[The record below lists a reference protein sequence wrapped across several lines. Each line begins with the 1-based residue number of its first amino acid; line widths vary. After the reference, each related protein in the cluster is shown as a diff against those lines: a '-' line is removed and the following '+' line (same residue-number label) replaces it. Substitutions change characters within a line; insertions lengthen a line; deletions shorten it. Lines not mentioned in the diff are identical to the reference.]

1 MNKPRYI
8 YIDFEFNQTSE
19 ENVNLVCCAL
29 SDSQTN
35 KKESFWLHN
44 DQSEKDRLRSY
55 LIDKK
60 DVCVFQSWSVV
71 AEARCFYALGLNPSE
86 FTWID
91 QFLEYRCLLNHSD
104 LQFGKHLIDG
114 KVHRNPASP
123 FDKRFKKPEDN
134 LGAALYK
141 LLNVKIDTQHKEF
154 MRDVII
160 DGRYVE
166 KYKDDILNYCI
177 SDIDYLPDAFRAIV
191 DIYKQRL
198 NKSNLMSLRDEM
210 FRRSDYAARTA
221 IMESVGYP
229 INIEATRNFSKSVQ
243 DILNDVASDIN
254 EQFPD
259 LMPFERNRANRRYV
273 FKQDKAREQ
282 VDRYCRQ
289 NNITNWPR
297 SEKTGEY
304 SLAVDAY
311 SKFFQY
317 RHDFPRGNYFAQVLR
332 YKKTD
337 QHMNGFKP
345 KAKPINC
352 WEGTDILKNKDK
364 ANKMR
369 RTFFDSVGSDGRSR
383 PYFNIFGSQSSR
395 SQPPATFYLP
405 LKAAWMRS
413 FIEPRPGRSIIGID
427 FGQQEFLLKGLMAN
441 DKEMLKAYES
451 GDVYL
456 YFGKKTG
463 GIPKDATKEHPLRDK
478 YKSTTLGIQFLMTK
492 FGLSIKLTN
501 DTGEFHS
508 EDDAQDLIDQF
519 NDLYEVAAEHSNELV
534 EEYHEKG
541 YVKLPCGYYMWG
553 RNPND
558 RSVANCP
565 VQGFG
570 ASIMRKAV
578 ELAQDR
584 GLTVIYT
591 LHDQLNIECDLKH
604 IERDTCILAEC
615 MDEAFRF
622 YMPKSLKKKANI
634 RLDADIW
641 GPDLEVEKYSF
652 YYNTICGKKE
662 LPVKQQKIYIDKRSA
677 TEYERFKKYFV
688 NRYHTELL

>member
-1 MNKPRYI
+1 
-8 YIDFEFNQTSE
+8 
-19 ENVNLVCCAL
+19 
-29 SDSQTN
+29 
-35 KKESFWLHN
+35 
-44 DQSEKDRLRSY
+44 
-55 LIDKK
+55 
-60 DVCVFQSWSVV
+60 
-71 AEARCFYALGLNPSE
+71 
-86 FTWID
+86 
-91 QFLEYRCLLNHSD
+91 
-104 LQFGKHLIDG
+104 
-114 KVHRNPASP
+114 
-123 FDKRFKKPEDN
+123 
-134 LGAALYK
+134 
-141 LLNVKIDTQHKEF
+141 

-166 KYKDDILNYCI
+166 EYKEDILNYCI
-177 SDIDYLPDAFRAIV
+177 SDIDYLPDAFRAMV
-191 DIYKQRL
+191 EIYKKRL
-198 NKSNLMSLRDEM
+198 NKSNLMLLKDEI
-210 FRRSDYAARTA
+210 FKRGEYAARTA
-221 IMESVGYP
+221 KMENIGYP
-229 INIEATRNFSKSVQ
+229 VNIEATRNFSKSVQ
-243 DILNDVASDIN
+243 DILNEVAEDIN

-259 LMPFERNRANRRYV
+259 IMPFERNRANRRYV
-273 FKQDKAREQ
+273 FKQDKAKREI
-282 VDRYCRQ
+282 DKYCRQ

-311 SKFFQY
+311 AKFFQY

-332 YKKTD
+332 YKKTE

-345 KAKPINC
+345 KKKPVNC

-383 PYFNIFGSQSSR
+383 PYFNIYGSQSSR

-405 LKAAWMRS
+405 LKAAWQRVL
-413 FIEPRPGRSIIGID
+413 IEPNPGRVIIGID
-427 FGQQEFLLKGLMAN
+427 FGQQEFFLKGLMSN

-463 GIPKDATKEHPLRDK
+463 GIPKDATKDHPMRDK

-508 EDDAQDLIDQF
+508 EEDAQDLIDQF
-519 NDLYEVAAEHSNELV
+519 NDLYEIAAEHSVEIV
-534 EEYHEKG
+534 EEYHDKG
-541 YVKLPCGYYMWG
+541 YVKLPCGYYMWD

-570 ASIMRKAV
+570 ASIMRMGV
-578 ELAQDR
+578 GLAQDR
-584 GLTVIYT
+584 GLDIIYT
-591 LHDQLNIECDLKH
+591 LHDCLNLECDYDKRK
-604 IERDTCILAEC
+604 ESAILLAQC
-615 MDEAFRF
+615 MDEAFR
-622 YMPKSLKKKANI
+622 YYIPKSLKNIASI
-634 RLDADIW
+634 RLDCDIW
-641 GPDLEVEKYSF
+641 GPDCNEEKY
-652 YYNTICGKKE
+652 E
-662 LPVKQQKIYIDKRSA
+662 LNYSNQYGNFTMPVKQQTLYIDKRSVS
-677 TEYERFKKYFV
+677 EYERFKKYFV